1 MQQLFLKNKKK
12 LMLGCTFNV
21 QIELKQNL
29 QLFDLSFNIWFG
41 KSKCRYV
48 ELSLL

>member
-12 LMLGCTFNV
+12 MMLGCTFNV

-29 QLFDLSFNIWFG
+29 QLFDLSFNI
-41 KSKCRYV
+41 
-48 ELSLL
+48 